1 MSDAT
6 GAAEDGT
13 PDETFGRFEDD
24 PILGE
29 LFVPIGD
36 PPGGGTSAEADAA
49 DTDEADDAAANGAD
63 ADAADADAD
72 HAAE

>member
-6 GAAEDGT
+6 GNADGAT

-29 LFVPIGD
+29 QFVPRGD
-36 PPGGGTSAEADAA
+36 VPPGEAAEGDDA
-49 DTDEADDAAANGAD
+49 DTDADDADARDEPDEQTDGAS
-63 ADAADADAD
+63 
-72 HAAE
+72 

>member
-6 GAAEDGT
+6 GADDDGT
-13 PDETFGRFEDD
+13 PDETFGRFVAD

-36 PPGGGTSAEADAA
+36 LPD
-49 DTDEADDAAANGAD
+49 DDAAEDADDSDAEASGAD
-63 ADAADADAD
+63 ADADADPSAD
-72 HAAE
+72 